1 MKFRVFISVQL
12 FAVFFF
18 ISHVYAQE
26 TCKVMLSSIS
36 GKYEGAC
43 KKGKA
48 EGEGKAEGVDN
59 YAGLFKDGLPH
70 GKGIYQWKNGDSY
83 DGEWLKGKMEGKCI
97 KTIKR
102 AGKADSVVTGFWKK
116 DQYVGKFEHPYIIH
130 SQTNQISRIGITKY
144 SSDKNNTITIE
155 LSNTSGG
162 IPGLGA
168 SAIGAKASITE
179 ISVLNGAYLR
189 LAGMMDGP
197 KGTTQKLL
205 DVDFP
210 FKARYKIGS
219 QEMVIE
225 ILEPGDWTINA
236 SLNN

>member
-1 MKFRVFISVQL
+1 MKIL
-12 FAVFFF
+12 FF
-18 ISHVYAQE
+18 ISTQLFVCFFFMPFVHAQE
-26 TCKVMLSSIS
+26 TCKVLLSSILS
-36 GKYEGAC
+36 KYEGPC

-48 EGEGKAEGVDN
+48 EGEGKAEGADN
-59 YAGLFKDGLPH
+59 YVGLFKDGYPN
-70 GKGIYQWKNGDSY
+70 GKGIYQWKNGDTY
-83 DGEWLKGKMEGKCI
+83 DGNWIKGKMEGRGI
-97 KTIKR
+97 RTFNRVGKT
-102 AGKADSVVTGFWKK
+102 DSIVTGFWKK
-116 DQYVGKFEHPYIIH
+116 DHYVGKFEHPFVIH
-130 SQTNQISRIGITKY
+130 SQSNQISRIEITKY
-144 SSDKNNTITIE
+144 SNDKNNTITIE

-168 SAIGAKASITE
+168 SAMGAKASITE

>member
-1 MKFRVFISVQL
+1 MSYVD
-12 FAVFFF
+12 
-18 ISHVYAQE
+18 AQE

-36 GKYEGAC
+36 AKYEGPC

-48 EGEGKAEGVDN
+48 EGEGKAEGADN
-59 YAGLFKDGLPH
+59 YVGLFKDGYPN

-83 DGEWLKGKMEGKCI
+83 NGNWIKGKMEGKGI
-97 KTIKR
+97 KTFKR

-130 SQTNQISRIGITKY
+130 SQTNQISRIEITRY
-144 SSDKNNTITIE
+144 SNDNDNTITIE

-168 SAIGAKASITE
+168 SAMGAKASITE
-179 ISVLNGAYLR
+179 ISVLTGAYLR
-189 LAGMMDGP
+189 FASMMDGP

-205 DVDFP
+205 EVDFP
-210 FKARYKIGS
+210 FKARYKIGN

-225 ILEPGDWTINA
+225 ILEPGNWTINT